1 MRSRIGCAVQDDTL
15 LWMFI
20 STWNRFGES
29 SVSPK
34 RMVEFE
40 GDIWV
45 VKCRFSSKT
54 DRTAT
59 QQSCALD
66 HPGVARTIEVAVWWP
81 ERAPKRF
88 QTKTHSKR
96 CPPRRSAAQSG
107 DLVVHVRSSPG
118 SFEGPNLQRFI
129 HPNAALG
136 LQDGFRI
143 FATADRDLHDRQTHD
158 GQNKSLATSNRC
170 PGLKTGPSP
179 NP

>member
-1 MRSRIGCAVQDDTL
+1 MTRCCGYSFSLGTVLMKAVFHENGWSSLRAT
-15 LWMFI
+15 
-20 STWNRFGES
+20 SGSS
-29 SVSPK
+29 SVGFLRKP
-34 RMVEFE
+34 
-40 GDIWV
+40 I
-45 VKCRFSSKT
+45 
-54 DRTAT
+54 A
-59 QQSCALD
+59 
-66 HPGVARTIEVAVWWP
+66 
-81 ERAPKRF
+81 
-88 QTKTHSKR
+88 
-96 CPPRRSAAQSG
+96 PRRSKAAHLTTQMSQEQLRLRFGGQIGHQSASRQKPTLNGVLPAGAIAQSG